1 MQHRVVITGIGAVS
15 PMGNDAKSFLD
26 SVFASKTGIAPITHF
41 DSSNTG
47 VTLAAEVKDFDP
59 LQRLDKKVSKRM
71 DDFSRYAVY
80 SAMEAME
87 QAGLKKGEY
96 DPKELGVIYGSGIGG
111 LTTIQQQAIKMS
123 KKGPGRVS
131 PFFVP
136 NSIINMA
143 AGNISINLDARNTSQ
158 AIVTACA
165 SGTNAIGDAFE
176 RIQYGKAKMM
186 ITGGSEASVNELGIS
201 GFAAL
206 SALSTAENVEDG
218 SMPFDKDR
226 NGFVMGEGAGTLV
239 LEDLE
244 HAKARGANILGEV
257 VGYGTNSDAY
267 HLTAP
272 RPDGS
277 GAMDAMK
284 LALEDAG
291 ISTKDVDYVNAHGT
305 STHAND
311 SAESKAIASVFSDND
326 HIKVSSTKGM
336 TGHALGAAGSLEA
349 VIMVGAL
356 QRQQMPVNVGLK
368 NKDPEV
374 EVDLVNEDNKK
385 APVNYE
391 ISNSFGFGGHNAV
404 LAFKKYEDD

>member
-15 PMGNDAKSFLD
+15 PMGNDAKTFLD

-59 LQRLDKKVSKRM
+59 LKRLDKKVSKRM

-311 SAESKAIASVFSDND
+311 SAESKAIQSVFADND

-374 EVDLVNEDNKK
+374 EVDLVNEDNNK

>member
-244 HAKARGANILGEV
+244 HAKARGANILGEI